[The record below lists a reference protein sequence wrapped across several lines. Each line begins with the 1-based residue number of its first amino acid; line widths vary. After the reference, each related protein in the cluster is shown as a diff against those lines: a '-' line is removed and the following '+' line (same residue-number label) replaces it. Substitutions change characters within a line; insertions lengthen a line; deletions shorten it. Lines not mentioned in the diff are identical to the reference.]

1 MTPQRQSLL
10 DDRLRYLP
18 ALSRMSGSEAVRELC
33 IAMGLGLGLGLPSLM
48 GCCNRRLDK
57 PGDARHRFE

>member
-10 DDRLRYLP
+10 YDRLRYLP

-33 IAMGLGLGLGLPSLM
+33 IALGLGLPSLM